1 MFLLVFRLQFQSIS
15 GSNLGHWIIFYK
27 NCLSLITN
35 FLKVEGGR
43 CVDTSNKYPSPI
55 PKFPDYSSLEIIMT
69 LY

>member
-1 MFLLVFRLQFQSIS
+1 MGTGQVTGAVKVRD
-15 GSNLGHWIIFYK
+15 
-27 NCLSLITN
+27 LS
-35 FLKVEGGR
+35 